1 MESVTNE
8 TKEEEGVRVD
18 LAGLMKELMVNGWD
32 CANAKNIGD
41 WYFGEFPGKYNREN
55 NKYEYLYLAM
65 NTWYVS
71 DYVKAA
77 EMYRYLLQTYAECP
91 DEDRRCM
98 EERLQ
103 IFEAREAQAQAV
115 DCPDERLGAVIH
127 RLRYVFGAISRPIRV
142 FIAESEADFDSF
154 YARQFPG
161 ADPYA
166 YGDFVATGIYYDKG
180 EYWLV
185 FKRDVVDELDDEA
198 LTGLCA
204 HEMAHL
210 DLDSQDIPSRFRGF
224 PEIRV
229 RAQMENSMINERLTD
244 LYVLSKGLAYSLYRE
259 RLYSGASRHL
269 MTAANIAEY
278 IQKIEN

>member
-1 MESVTNE
+1 M
-8 TKEEEGVRVD
+8 
-18 LAGLMKELMVNGWD
+18 
-32 CANAKNIGD
+32 
-41 WYFGEFPGKYNREN
+41 
-55 NKYEYLYLAM
+55 
-65 NTWYVS
+65 
-71 DYVKAA
+71 
-77 EMYRYLLQTYAECP
+77 
-91 DEDRRCM
+91 
-98 EERLQ
+98 
-103 IFEAREAQAQAV
+103 
-115 DCPDERLGAVIH
+115 
-127 RLRYVFGAISRPIRV
+127 

-244 LYVLSKGLAYSLYRE
+244 LYVLSKGLAYSIYRE
-259 RLYSGASRHL
+259 RLYSDASRHL
-269 MTAANIAEY
+269 MTAVNIAEY